1 VNVELTESDLGQIDQ
16 AMAQITV
23 VGDRY

>member
-1 VNVELTESDLGQIDQ
+1 VALTPDDLSQIDK